1 MSPAVGGPVLDA
13 SALVARLFGEVGAD
27 VVEAILASGVAIA
40 TPLAIAET
48 LRTCRRKGFQMES
61 DELLQYFA
69 SRGLRIEPVVH
80 DDAAAIAANIALC
93 DEHRATDKK
102 AGALSLADATCIA
115 VAQRL
120 GCPVVTADGYWD
132 DLAFPGVEI
141 IQFR

>member
-1 MSPAVGGPVLDA
+1 MTGTQVGPVVDA

-27 VVEAILASGVAIA
+27 VVEAILASGTAVT

-48 LRTCRRKGFQMES
+48 LRTCRRKGFQMEPH
-61 DELLQYFA
+61 ELVQYFE
-69 SRGLRIEPVVH
+69 SRNLRVEPVVH

-102 AGALSLADATCIA
+102 AGALSLADSTCIA

-120 GCPVVTADGYWD
+120 GCPVVVSDGYWD
-132 DLAFPGVEI
+132 KLDIPGVEI